1 MLRNGAR
8 EKALSRKVMLSL
20 LMAGT
25 MSVCI
30 SGGDVWAENTVK
42 LTSDTVYN
50 VIGEIPAS
58 IEMNGH
64 NIISNVMLNADNAGL
79 SIIGTDMEN
88 LTINGEGLQFAVA
101 AQSSSNAKVLI
112 SNVKKVDITGNVT
125 NDSLLH
131 SNINGAIIFDKVGL
145 FNITTEKSSGLHAQ
159 GGLIYIDADAVSIKS
174 KDENAIWA
182 QLSNCSGDY
191 PSDVKIK
198 SSGDITLQSTS
209 STAVGAANMD
219 SNVTDNK
226 VTVDLQG
233 KNIYVISEK
242 STGLLSNDFQTGKTS
257 IILNADDVVN
267 IKAGKNGIYAA
278 NGRDKGDAFVSVD
291 AGKEINITGVQNAI
305 YAGSN
310 ALVKI
315 NDKGTAKVNL
325 KGNVISKN
333 GGVISVKN
341 ADLDGS
347 IYAQNGGDIKFI
359 DSGNITSQSIPVT
372 TGSSNYAAIGA
383 DSADISIKAKNVII
397 NSGATAPT
405 RGRIMGIYAVS
416 GSDITIDADKI
427 AIDLQSVAS
436 DNLSADRIV
445 AIDNSVNVG
454 QTIALNSNL
463 ITINALQEGAN
474 SVCLGVRA
482 YQGNIDFNGN
492 TKIDVRGDQVSSQV
506 IGVNALGDVGTM
518 TTVINF
524 NGDETYIKAEGGATF
539 VMAVE
544 PSGGTVNFTGKKV
557 DITAV
562 NKSLEKSQSV
572 AIWSQY
578 GANVNASA
586 DTDITATVQGNIY
599 ANGIYVTD
607 YENYNGNAKLLGNF
621 TATVISN
628 DSDATGIYAVLSDTA
643 ASGADGVITIG
654 KNLILDII
662 AEEGESYGI
671 YGAGKY
677 NKTTIFGDA
686 LIIAQ
691 GDTAVGI
698 GAVRSANVSILGN
711 TTIVATG
718 QSETEAVY
726 ALGGATV
733 NLGST
738 GKTVDLTGDVEANG
752 AGSAITLAGKTNTI
766 NGTISALN
774 GGTVNLSG
782 ASDAV
787 YNNININS
795 FVTQGTGS
803 NGSVKLNGGT
813 MDFGTLNNQ
822 NLASNSFV
830 VNGGSLKAASKDI
843 FTSALT
849 AAGTAIDSGDVL
861 SVVNNAVKFESG
873 KLILSDEKYNLAW
886 LKTAKA
892 ALNNADSGTMGLVV
906 TGTLVTTDGKIQT
919 EASASDL
926 ADTGAVHAGV
936 TGKVDT
942 NDVTIG
948 SSGLENLGV
957 KDLALGGSAADASKV
972 TVGDGKEL
980 TLVGSGSENDAL
992 VKTSGGTAKTNV
1004 AVAVGDGTNAGTLN
1018 LGVAGTA
1025 SGGNLNAAV
1034 AIANDDSK
1042 VNVDAGT
1049 FKVNEISADKGT
1061 INVNEGAALKT
1072 DSLTVGSSGSTVK
1085 LSGTGALEAQSMT
1098 VSTGTIEVT
1107 GTAKAGNLT
1116 VNDSNAIISVGT
1128 GNSAGSLVAGNADL
1142 NGAAVVL
1149 DPVWQ
1154 GNDTIGNASKAALA
1168 FTNNNVNGLMTV
1180 GRNSVLSLGTDDTG
1194 KAEQAFAESELT
1206 WGKTGV
1212 SAALYI
1218 DQAQKLQVQGG
1229 ILLDGTKTAASAE
1242 ANKASFADGSLLIVN
1257 GSGIGT
1263 SGTAALTG
1271 GSGSTLTVN
1280 QGAKLYL
1287 TSTNAGTYTIAKG
1300 FANTTIDGWSWSADA
1315 AAVDV
1320 SVNKLSEIEKIE
1332 KNTADG
1338 DFTVTVR
1345 QTDVQKKY
1353 DGIALPNILQA
1364 MDQSRTEYAGIK
1376 YITDLANDNKL
1387 DKEGFIA
1394 AVNSFAQGAEN
1405 SGATRTG
1412 ALAALDLGTAVQ
1424 EHLSLAKA
1432 AAEQSGGFGKAAVD
1446 TADNGGI
1453 WAQYIH
1459 NKDKVDNMGG
1469 VSYDGQY
1476 NGVII
1481 GGDFAD
1487 RGKYSSGIAFSYG
1500 SGDSTGSASKN
1511 EFDFWGLSYY
1521 GGIQNGD
1528 TNLIFDVGYSKT
1540 SSDVKGVIKAEPDTQ
1555 VISMGIKGEKVISN
1569 GHGTS
1574 YVPYAGLRYM
1584 NIDTDSYNGSI
1595 DGKTAVHYSTDKADL
1610 WLLPVG
1616 ISISHESVTA
1626 GGWKV
1631 RPTADIAYVW
1641 TLGDK
1646 NTAMDITVPGVNA
1659 TDRLGYDIMD
1669 SGFFVGKLGLE
1680 AEKGDWTYGLGY
1692 ACQKGSHAQ
1701 NSKFMLNVT
1710 YSF

>member
-112 SNVKKVDITGNVT
+112 SNVKKVDITGNVI

-145 FNITTEKSSGLHAQ
+145 FNITTEKSIGLHAQ

-843 FTSALT
+843 FTSGLT

-1376 YITDLANDNKL
+1376 YLTDLANDNKL

-1555 VISMGIKGEKVISN
+1555 VISMGIKGEKLISN

-1595 DGKTAVHYSTDKADL
+1595 DGKAAAHYSTDKADL

>member
-30 SGGDVWAENTVK
+30 FWGDVWAENTVK

-112 SNVKKVDITGNVT
+112 SNVKKVDITGNVI

-145 FNITTEKSSGLHAQ
+145 FNITTEKSIGLHAQ

-242 STGLLSNDFQTGKTS
+242 YIGLLSNDFQTGKTS

-1072 DSLTVGSSGSTVK
+1072 DSLTVGSAGSTVK

-1206 WGKTGV
+1206 WGETGV

-1287 TSTNAGTYTIAKG
+1287 TSTNAGTYTITKG

-1332 KNTADG
+1332 KKTADG

-1376 YITDLANDNKL
+1376 YLTDLANDNKL

-1405 SGATRTG
+1405 SGATSTG
-1412 ALAALDLGTAVQ
+1412 ALAALDLGTAAQ

-1555 VISMGIKGEKVISN
+1555 VISMGVKGEKLISN

-1595 DGKTAVHYSTDKADL
+1595 DGKTAAHYSTDKADL